1 MIEINQFVAV
11 IPALNPQEQLLE
23 YVQQLYT
30 QGIESVVVVN
40 DGSDEKYDWIFKKL
54 DEKSFCQVLS
64 NEKNEGKG
72 YSLKKGFQ
80 YVYSN
85 CKTCKGILTVG
96 AHGQHRLRDVGL
108 ILRMTKVFSNSI
120 VLGVRNLRSSDI
132 KVSQY
137 IGNRVISFFFKML
150 FHRRLL
156 DTQSGLRFIPRREL
170 PWLLKVK
177 GNDFDYDTNM
187 LVEAIERR
195 CQIYEV
201 EIGSL
206 RVKKNTILRYD
217 EVMSIKEVIKQ
228 MRAQST
234 QRKDKHK
241 KK

>member
-1 MIEINQFVAV
+1 MKQFVAV

-30 QGIESVVVVN
+30 QGIESIVVVN

-54 DEKSFCQVLS
+54 DEKSFCQVLT

-85 CKTCKGILTVG
+85 YKTTCKGILTVG
-96 AHGQHRLRDVGL
+96 AHGQHRLKDVGL

-120 VLGVRNLRSSDI
+120 VLGVRNLRSSDV

-137 IGNRVISFFFKML
+137 IGNRVISSLFKIL
-150 FHRRLL
+150 FNRRLL
-156 DTQSGLRFIPRREL
+156 DTQSGLRFIPLVEL
-170 PWLLKVK
+170 PWLLEVK

-195 CQIYEV
+195 CPIYEV

-228 MRAQST
+228 MRAQSSR
-234 QRKDKHK
+234 RKDKLK